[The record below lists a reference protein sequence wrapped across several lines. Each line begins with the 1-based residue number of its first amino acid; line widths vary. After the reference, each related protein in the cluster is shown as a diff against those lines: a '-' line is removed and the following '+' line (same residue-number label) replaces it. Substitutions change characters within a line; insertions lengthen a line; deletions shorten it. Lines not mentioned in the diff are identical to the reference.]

1 MIRSYEWDGH
11 INTWHLLRLLACTLK
26 LLCRMRLDITPEPLK
41 GAFSLTKKKKKNP
54 KNPTK
59 QRNWTVSKKK
69 SVWISDLLSDLCA
82 HDHLCSLDSILW
94 DIWGAQRFLKF
105 SLQNWYHWSELPLPA
120 RAFIY
125 VDLQPSRGH
134 RRIKFWV
141 CWGRRMVQG
150 WMLEPQV
157 LHVIWFLKMIW

>member
-11 INTWHLLRLLACTLK
+11 INTWHLLRLLACTVK

-41 GAFSLTKKKKKNP
+41 GAFSLTKKKTKNP

-69 SVWISDLLSDLCA
+69 VCESQICSV
-82 HDHLCSLDSILW
+82 
-94 DIWGAQRFLKF
+94 
-105 SLQNWYHWSELPLPA
+105 
-120 RAFIY
+120 IY
-125 VDLQPSRGH
+125 VHMTISVLWTVSCEIFGGLKGSLSFLCKIGITDLNYHCQQELSFMWTCNLRGGH
-134 RRIKFWV
+134 KRIKFWV

-157 LHVIWFLKMIW
+157 LHVI